1 MKLFF
6 NYSKYYSVT
15 GMILFNNDTLIY
27 NSRLNIERQVQNSHN
42 SIMAQLC
49 YDFKAFLSRVSTLT
63 RERY

>member
-49 YDFKAFLSRVSTLT
+49 VILSHFYRASAH
-63 RERY
+63 